1 METTT
6 TLAPSTEI
14 VEECLTPNLD
24 THSTQDVSCRIQ
36 DSQDQQAPI
45 TSLSASETTATTTLG
60 QTVMDFKTTNQNNS
74 EQDQDINIIQEIIN
88 SHHTPPDP
96 INPPPIIQTVTIAPT
111 ATTTTR
117 TRAARTT
124 LRREEILLITK
135 SMPQEKIKDEHQSIK
150 LITCMKN
157 HKID

>member
-1 METTT
+1 
-6 TLAPSTEI
+6 
-14 VEECLTPNLD
+14 
-24 THSTQDVSCRIQ
+24 
-36 DSQDQQAPI
+36 
-45 TSLSASETTATTTLG
+45 
-60 QTVMDFKTTNQNNS
+60 MDFKTTNQNKPA
-74 EQDQDINIIQEIIN
+74 QDQDINIIQEIIN

-96 INPPPIIQTVTIAPT
+96 TNPPPIIQTVTTAPT
-111 ATTTTR
+111 AATTTP

-150 LITCMKN
+150 LTTCKKN

>member
-1 METTT
+1 ME
-6 TLAPSTEI
+6 EF
-14 VEECLTPNLD
+14 LTPNLD
-24 THSTQDVSCRIQ
+24 THSTQDVSCHIQ

-45 TSLSASETTATTTLG
+45 TGLSASETTATTTLG
-60 QTVMDFKTTNQNNS
+60 QTVTDFKTTNQNNS

-96 INPPPIIQTVTIAPT
+96 TNPPPIIQTVTTAPT
-111 ATTTTR
+111 ATTTTQ
-117 TRAARTT
+117 TRATKTT
-124 LRREEILLITK
+124 LRRKEILLTTK
-135 SMPQEKIKDEHQSIK
+135 SMPQEKIKDEHQFIK

>member
-1 METTT
+1 M
-6 TLAPSTEI
+6 
-14 VEECLTPNLD
+14 EECLTPNLD
-24 THSTQDVSCRIQ
+24 THSTQDVSCRTQ

-45 TSLSASETTATTTLG
+45 TDLSASETTATTTLG
-60 QTVMDFKTTNQNNS
+60 QTIMDFKTTNQNNS

-96 INPPPIIQTVTIAPT
+96 TNPPPIIQTVTTALT
-111 ATTTTR
+111 ATTTTQ
-117 TRAARTT
+117 TRAPKTT

-135 SMPQEKIKDEHQSIK
+135 SMPQEKIKDEHQFIK
-150 LITCMKN
+150 LITCKKN